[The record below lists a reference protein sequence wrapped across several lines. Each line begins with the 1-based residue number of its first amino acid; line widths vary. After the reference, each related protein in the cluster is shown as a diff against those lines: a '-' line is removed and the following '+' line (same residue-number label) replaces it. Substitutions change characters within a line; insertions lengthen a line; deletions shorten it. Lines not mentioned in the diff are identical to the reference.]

1 MGSNSYMEEWT
12 SGQDMCRIILVLLN
26 VMGNNLSSRE
36 LTEIQ
41 LEIWN
46 MYHIDPD
53 KVVVD
58 FNSTATAWYDA
69 VDLTRL
75 IASDNKIT
83 YIDARVQEF
92 GALVAVDVI

>member
-1 MGSNSYMEEWT
+1 
-12 SGQDMCRIILVLLN
+12 
-26 VMGNNLSSRE
+26 
-36 LTEIQ
+36 
-41 LEIWN
+41 
-46 MYHIDPD
+46 MYHVDPD

-92 GALVAVDVI
+92 GALVAVDVS